1 MTISNLTVSTVNCVK
16 LYVLDNVYRIID
28 IKNGSVHKR
37 ARSLAFLLLFPQ
49 K

>member
-16 LYVLDNVYRIID
+16 LYVLDNIYRIIID

-37 ARSLAFLLLFPQ
+37 ARSLAFLLLI
-49 K
+49 